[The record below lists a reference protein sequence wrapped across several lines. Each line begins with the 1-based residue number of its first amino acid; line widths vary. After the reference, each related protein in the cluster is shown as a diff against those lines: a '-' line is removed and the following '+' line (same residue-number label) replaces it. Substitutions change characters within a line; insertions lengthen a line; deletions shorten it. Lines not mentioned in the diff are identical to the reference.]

1 MEKVRE
7 IRDEIERRVPSWSTT
22 APTRSAPQQ
31 RRRVSGN
38 AAFASGELGALGLR
52 APPRPGAP
60 VYVQACA
67 QGGGRG
73 ERRGEPEET
82 VDGGEP
88 GWRSDV
94 ETFARLA
101 LLRGPSIRS
110 RSATYPGTR
119 GAMSDGEDLVGRGFR
134 VEGRAGLARGQR
146 SREPVPSGPPHPLK
160 SDRDRF
166 RKLATA
172 FPGRLALVT
181 LAVAVSVIVVAVV
194 LSADG
199 NKQTG
204 SPAQTSPGT
213 TPPKTQPQPAA
224 APTARPAIVVSPAT
238 MLRAGDHGPAVRTLQ
253 RALRRLGFA
262 VGSPDGVFGPKTEAA
277 VIAFQRAHGLSAD
290 GLVGAKTAR
299 ALNRALAR
307 AG

>member
-1 MEKVRE
+1 
-7 IRDEIERRVPSWSTT
+7 
-22 APTRSAPQQ
+22 
-31 RRRVSGN
+31 
-38 AAFASGELGALGLR
+38 
-52 APPRPGAP
+52 
-60 VYVQACA
+60 
-67 QGGGRG
+67 
-73 ERRGEPEET
+73 
-82 VDGGEP
+82 
-88 GWRSDV
+88 
-94 ETFARLA
+94 
-101 LLRGPSIRS
+101 
-110 RSATYPGTR
+110 
-119 GAMSDGEDLVGRGFR
+119 MSDGEDLLGEDFEWKDEPGLRVGN
-134 VEGRAGLARGQR
+134 A
-146 SREPVPSGPPHPLK
+146 SREPVPSRPPHPLK

-199 NKQTG
+199 NKQTA